1 MRSLLVKSGIII
13 FIVLAVGSGLTLA
26 AASSEPGMFLY
37 PIKQTTQKFTRATG
51 GPVAPTT
58 PVMELPQESTSQ
70 QPSDNV
76 DTAFEDVQE
85 GLAEEPDITEPRQ
98 VNKAAATPV
107 RIVDEIT
114 ATVGPGVVPNGGS
127 EVIENMSS
135 SPVVDQL
142 SSGYVDDSRNNDG
155 REGATIGDL
164 GDGKADEE
172 RSDNDNSH
180 SESGHDDANDEEEE
194 EDDNDD

>member
-1 MRSLLVKSGIII
+1 MRSLLIKSGITMFII
-13 FIVLAVGSGLTLA
+13 LALGSSLTLA
-26 AASSEPGMFLY
+26 SSSSEPGMFLY
-37 PIKQTTQKFTRATG
+37 PIKRTTQKFTGATG
-51 GPVAPTT
+51 GPVAPTK
-58 PVMELPQESTSQ
+58 PVIELPQESTSQ

-76 DTAFEDVQE
+76 DTAFEDVQ
-85 GLAEEPDITEPRQ
+85 GDLAEEPDITEPRQ
-98 VNKAAATPV
+98 GNKAATTPV

-114 ATVGPGVVPNGGS
+114 ATVEPGVVPNEGS

-142 SSGYVDDSRNNDG
+142 SSGYADDSRNNDG
-155 REGATIGDL
+155 RERANIGDL

-172 RSDNDNSH
+172 RSNNDNSH
-180 SESGHDDANDEEEE
+180 SESGHDDDANDE